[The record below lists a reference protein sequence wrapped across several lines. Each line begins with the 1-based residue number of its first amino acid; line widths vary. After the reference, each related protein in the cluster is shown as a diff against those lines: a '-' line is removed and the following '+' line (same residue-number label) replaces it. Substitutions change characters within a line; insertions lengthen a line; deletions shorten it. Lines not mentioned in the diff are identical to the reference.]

1 MLVSGI
7 NSRKYFCR
15 VYIKNIFL
23 FVSFLIL
30 IKCTANVEQEYEI
43 EAIYTSKPIT
53 IDGGLDDRVWQL
65 TKSVVL
71 KENRSGN
78 NVSDSRLMTSV
89 MTCYD
94 DSTLYIAFICN
105 DPDIWTSFT
114 KRDEHLWEDEVV
126 EVFIDVDNV
135 MDTYVEIEVSPANV
149 LFDSYIVDPEN
160 IDVSETSRFDLL
172 GIRTNVRIN
181 GSLNERGDK
190 DESWTVE
197 IAVPFKDLSTEN
209 TLEVNTQ
216 TEIKI
221 NFFRSDENRGMKP
234 ASYAWSPTGGR
245 FHKPSVFGKLKF
257 N

>member
-1 MLVSGI
+1 MDEKSDQYTYISFFAESNI
-7 NSRKYFCR
+7 N
-15 VYIKNIFL
+15 
-23 FVSFLIL
+23 
-30 IKCTANVEQEYEI
+30 
-43 EAIYTSKPIT
+43 
-53 IDGGLDDRVWQL
+53 IDGVLDENAWKNSEKVA
-65 TKSVVL
+65 L
-71 KENRSGN
+71 KFNETGEE
-78 NVSDSRLMTSV
+78 VSDSSIMTWIR
-89 MTCYD
+89 TCYD
-94 DSTLYIAFICN
+94 EQNIYIAFECN

-181 GSLNERGDK
+181 GTLNERGDK